1 MQKIASSFFYSFLLT
16 KIWKF
21 NIIKLVEFRLKHSEK
36 IQIQKTGLLHIHLK
50 TGDEKFGN
58 F

>member
-36 IQIQKTGLLHIHLK
+36 DTDSKNGSFAYTLK
-50 TGDEKFGN
+50 N
-58 F
+58 RR